1 MRIYISGPITGTND
15 YYERFRNAAKKLSE
29 LGHDVFN
36 PVDVSVVL
44 PQLEDYEYLKIDFEL
59 LKMCDAIY
67 LLDGWEA
74 SEGAKAE
81 LLTAIH
87 EDKKVIV
94 QGRENKMFQ
103 KE

>member
-15 YYERFRNAAKKLSE
+15 YFDRFNNATKKL
-29 LGHDVFN
+29 LGMGHDVFN
-36 PVDVSVVL
+36 PVDISVVL
-44 PQLEDYEYLKIDFEL
+44 PRLEDYEYLKIDFEL

-67 LLDGWEA
+67 LLEGWEA

-94 QGRENKMFQ
+94 QGREGKIFL